1 MIKCRDSPFQ
11 SSSYISRWGKGMGGE
26 DWMFQRHSMEG
37 KITVSKRKAA
47 SFNTSAG
54 IHYYWADKFL
64 AFLQCC
70 SQHVVSYCCI
80 HSRIISPLKKKKKSK
95 SKSEVQS

>member
-1 MIKCRDSPFQ
+1 
-11 SSSYISRWGKGMGGE
+11 
-26 DWMFQRHSMEG
+26 MFQRHSVEG

-70 SQHVVSYCCI
+70 S
-80 HSRIISPLKKKKKSK
+80 
-95 SKSEVQS
+95 